1 MVRWDGCDEHAIGL
15 SVGADQEFVA
25 AAIDEANFV
34 VEGDGARISFPHA
47 EPQIPAVERTRRCMN
62 GQHEPLG
69 NALSMNRAIDI
80 EAVQLDRPIDE
91 NSGRWI
97 LAPDLGEGD
106 QRCALMR
113 KKGHHIGAQQLLGLL
128 CDSEGFFQMGA
139 QIFGSI
145 MGPEGFFE
153 GARSECGELR
163 GVGFDA
169 GANLNGVGIE
179 HELRIQRRGGG
190 ARPRRPST
198 ELSSSA

>member
-1 MVRWDGCDEHAIGL
+1 MVRLNRCDEYAIGL
-15 SVGADQEFVA
+15 SVGADQKFVA
-25 AAIDEANFV
+25 ATIDEANFF

-47 EPQIPAVERTRRCMN
+47 EPQIPAVENTRCCMN
-62 GQHEPLG
+62 GQHESLG

-80 EAVQLDRPIDE
+80 EAVQLDRSIDAD
-91 NSGRWI
+91 SGRWI
-97 LAPDLGEGD
+97 FALDLGEGD

-113 KKGHHIGAQQLLGLL
+113 KKGHHARAQQLPGLL
-128 CDSEGFFQMGA
+128 FDSEGFYQMGV

-145 MGPEGFFE
+145 MGPKGFFE
-153 GARSECGELR
+153 GARSERGELR

-190 ARPRRPST
+190 ARHRRPST